1 MEGPRARQ
9 RSPLIENIN
18 VREEAEHSS
27 MVKEQV
33 PREYQRALIIMT
45 VCYCVR
51 PGEGEKDLWGGG
63 EGRRGDKRE
72 EDEEGERESTWNIL
86 QM

>member
-1 MEGPRARQ
+1 MYLFLFSFLSFINAEVKVEGPRARQ

-18 VREEAEHSS
+18 GREEAEHSS

-45 VCYCVR
+45 VCCYCVR
-51 PGEGEKDLWGGG
+51 QGEGERTCG
-63 EGRRGDKRE
+63 EETG
-72 EDEEGERESTWNIL
+72 
-86 QM
+86 